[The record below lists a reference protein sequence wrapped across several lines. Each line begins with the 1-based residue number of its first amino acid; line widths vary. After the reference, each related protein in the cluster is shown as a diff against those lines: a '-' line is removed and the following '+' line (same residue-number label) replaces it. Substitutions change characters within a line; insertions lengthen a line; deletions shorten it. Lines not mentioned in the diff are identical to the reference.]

1 MKKVLPLL
9 ISIVLAPSAFAENL
23 IQVYEQARLTNP
35 DLKSSIADKEKAY
48 SAISEQRASL
58 LPQLG
63 LNASYGLTHGYRE
76 NKDINNKSGKLGLS
90 LNQSIFNYANWK
102 KLDITKQQASVA
114 DIAYQS
120 KEQALILN
128 TATNYFKVL
137 RAIDTLSYVES
148 QKKAIYRQLEQT
160 RQKHKVGL
168 VAITDVQNAQAN
180 YDLTIA
186 EQVSSL
192 NDLNN
197 ALEDLRQVS
206 GRFYANLATI
216 DIKAFK
222 TENPSHISKL
232 LQLSENA
239 NLDLLTARLS
249 RDIAKEQIRLAQ
261 SGHLPT
267 ISLNAS
273 TGLNK
278 NENYGDKVGVNRN
291 GSHSYADN
299 SKITGA
305 NTIGISFDMPIFT
318 GGATMSQ
325 VSQAQYNYV
334 SFSEKLE
341 STNRAVINKV
351 RSSYNNI
358 SAAISSIKAYE
369 QSVVSAQSSLDAT
382 QSGYEVGTRTIVDVL
397 TATTQLYDSKKKLAN
412 SKYDYLISLLQMKSA
427 IGTLTANDLLQLNSM
442 LGKETTTLITIK

>member
-1 MKKVLPLL
+1 MKKVLPLI
-9 ISIVLAPSAFAENL
+9 ISLLLAPSAFAENL
-23 IQVYEQARLTNP
+23 IQVYQQARETNP
-35 DLKSSIADKEKAY
+35 DLKSSMAEKEKAY
-48 SAISEQRASL
+48 SAITEQRSSL

-63 LNASYGLTHGYRE
+63 LSASYGLYHGYRE
-76 NKDINNKSGKLGLS
+76 GDGVNNKKGNLGLS
-90 LNQSIFNYANWK
+90 LQQSVFNYANWK
-102 KLDITKQQASVA
+102 KLDIAKQQASVA
-114 DIAYQS
+114 DIAYQAN
-120 KEQALILN
+120 EQALILN
-128 TATNYFKVL
+128 TATSYFNVL
-137 RAIDTLSYVES
+137 RTIDTLSYVDA

-186 EQVSSL
+186 EQVTSL

-216 DIKAFK
+216 NIKTFK
-222 TENPSHISKL
+222 TERPTHISQL
-232 LQLSENA
+232 LKQSENS
-239 NLDLLTARLS
+239 NLELLTARLS
-249 RDIAKEQIRLAQ
+249 RDVAKEQIRLAQ
-261 SGHLPT
+261 SGHMPT
-267 ISLNAS
+267 IALNAS

-278 NENYGDKVGVNRN
+278 NESYGDKANTRN
-291 GSHSYADN
+291 PHKYGHNN
-299 SKITGA
+299 SITGQ
-305 NTIGISFDMPIFT
+305 NSIGISFDLPIFT
-318 GGATMSQ
+318 SGATMSQ
-325 VSQAQYNYV
+325 VDQAQYNYV

-341 STNRAVINKV
+341 STNRSVINKV

-358 SAAISSIKAYE
+358 SAAISSIRAYE
-369 QSVVSAQSSLDAT
+369 QSVVSARSSLDAT
-382 QSGYEVGTRTIVDVL
+382 ESGYEVGTRTIVDVL

-427 IGTLTANDLLQLNSM
+427 IGTLTADDLIKLNNM